1 MTTSGSRIAP
11 TPEDMAIVARNLK
24 RLMLWCGKAGVRIGS
39 PQAVRI
45 SRNFI
50 ADMTHFG
57 PAAKK

>member
-1 MTTSGSRIAP
+1 MAGGTRIAP

-24 RLMLWCGKAGVRIGS
+24 RLMLWSGKAGVRIAS
-39 PQAVRI
+39 PQAIRI

-57 PAAKK
+57 PAPRK